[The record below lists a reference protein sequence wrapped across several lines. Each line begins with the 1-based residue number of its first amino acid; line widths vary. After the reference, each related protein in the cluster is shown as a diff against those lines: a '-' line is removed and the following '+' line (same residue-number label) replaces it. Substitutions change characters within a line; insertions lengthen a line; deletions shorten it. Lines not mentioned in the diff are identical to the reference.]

1 MQGQPGERG
10 SAWGG
15 GGDCPFAWKSLQ
27 ELPVARGMS
36 GGCKRV
42 WISCPALGRHFQMC
56 FDIWNNTCCVFL
68 GELTAVLL
76 SPAVGSLLTSLVWLS
91 RGWPLLCC
99 QTQRSVTW
107 NSPLLALMFNQG
119 AAKVLI
125 FPVVQQFTEAFVQA
139 LQMPDGP
146 TSDSG
151 FKMEV
156 LKVSWL
162 TLIGNNQIQ
171 KHCQVY
177 WEREVECCVLLL
189 LTLPVL

>member
-1 MQGQPGERG
+1 
-10 SAWGG
+10 
-15 GGDCPFAWKSLQ
+15 
-27 ELPVARGMS
+27 
-36 GGCKRV
+36 
-42 WISCPALGRHFQMC
+42 
-56 FDIWNNTCCVFL
+56 
-68 GELTAVLL
+68 
-76 SPAVGSLLTSLVWLS
+76 
-91 RGWPLLCC
+91 
-99 QTQRSVTW
+99 
-107 NSPLLALMFNQG
+107 MFNQG

-162 TLIGNNQIQ
+162 TLIGNDQIQ
-171 KHCQVY
+171 KHCQVC

-189 LTLPVL
+189 LRRSTACVTSCEAFWLPVPCSFDTELCLH